1 MVERRILVVDD
12 EEAICAGLRS
22 YLVLEGYDVDTAMSA
37 EEALGLDIAKYDL
50 ILLDIMMGKMSGT
63 EFVSV
68 LKRNSATASVP
79 VIFLTAKNDE
89 DDMVSGLKL
98 GADDYITK
106 PFSVKNVMARIEVVL
121 RRAQPKEKIA
131 GVSCD
136 RTSMICMVN
145 GSKIKLPRKEFELL
159 DLLINNPGRIF
170 TREELLARI
179 WPEHTVVV
187 DRAVDVHITRLRSK
201 IAPYGKRIVTRSG
214 YGYGWQ
220 D

>member
-1 MVERRILVVDD
+1 MAKRRILVVDD

-63 EFVSV
+63 EFASE
-68 LKRNSATASVP
+68 LKSNPTTASVP

-121 RRAQPKEKIA
+121 RRTQPKEKIA

-136 RTSMICMVN
+136 RNSMICIVN
-145 GSKIKLPRKEFELL
+145 GNKIKLPRKEFELL

-201 IAPYGKRIVTRSG
+201 IAPYGKKIVTRSG